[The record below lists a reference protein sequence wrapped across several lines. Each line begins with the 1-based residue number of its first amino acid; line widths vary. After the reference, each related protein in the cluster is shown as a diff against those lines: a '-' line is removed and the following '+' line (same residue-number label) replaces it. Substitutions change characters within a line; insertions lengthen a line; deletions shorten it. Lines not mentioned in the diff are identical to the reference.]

1 MRRAVVLIA
10 LLSLSVVAG
19 AVIATD
25 AGGPERASGPTIAQS
40 EEFDRTR
47 FTIRVYRNGSAR
59 WTFRYMRLLPDD
71 ESVTEFREY
80 ADRFESEE
88 TQLYRDFEERTRT
101 LTRIGRNRTGRE
113 MAAEA
118 FSRRAYVDRGVN
130 DVGVVEMSF
139 RWVAFARVEE
149 PRVVI
154 GDVFE
159 GGLFLGPDQSLVI
172 QPGPDLVFESLA
184 PNGTLSGETLAES
197 DSMTWQG
204 ERGFA
209 DERPRVVFV
218 LESTVDGT
226 PTAGSPTATDRGGTT
241 DDGPGT
247 SGTTSMAGPT
257 TPGPGPGTSPGTGT
271 GTSTAADGGDG
282 LPSSIVMLIGA
293 LVVFLGLVGVIAYR
307 RTDLGSGG
315 GAAGAADT
323 VTSDGS
329 ADAGDAGA
337 AVPESAVLSD
347 EERVIE
353 LLKENGGR
361 MRQVNIVE
369 ETDWSKSKVSMLLSD
384 MEDDGTVSKL
394 RVGRENIVSLSGH
407 EPDAAGSPFEEPDE
421 NGAADEEE

>member
-197 DSMTWQG
+197 D
-204 ERGFA
+204 
-209 DERPRVVFV
+209 
-218 LESTVDGT
+218 
-226 PTAGSPTATDRGGTT
+226 
-241 DDGPGT
+241 
-247 SGTTSMAGPT
+247 
-257 TPGPGPGTSPGTGT
+257 
-271 GTSTAADGGDG
+271 
-282 LPSSIVMLIGA
+282 
-293 LVVFLGLVGVIAYR
+293 
-307 RTDLGSGG
+307 
-315 GAAGAADT
+315 
-323 VTSDGS
+323 
-329 ADAGDAGA
+329 
-337 AVPESAVLSD
+337 
-347 EERVIE
+347 
-353 LLKENGGR
+353 
-361 MRQVNIVE
+361 
-369 ETDWSKSKVSMLLSD
+369 
-384 MEDDGTVSKL
+384 
-394 RVGRENIVSLSGH
+394 
-407 EPDAAGSPFEEPDE
+407 
-421 NGAADEEE
+421 